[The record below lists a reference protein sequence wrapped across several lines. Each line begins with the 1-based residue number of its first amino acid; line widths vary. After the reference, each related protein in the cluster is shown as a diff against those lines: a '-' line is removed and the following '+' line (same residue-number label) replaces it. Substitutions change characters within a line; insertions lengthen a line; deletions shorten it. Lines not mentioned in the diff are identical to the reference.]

1 MIVRTIALALLLV
14 IAPTQAKTKAKVPTW
29 AIEELQDDVNA
40 SEDAK
45 KRLRAHEGLS
55 LTSYK
60 DIAGIW
66 TVGYGLTGSVNGT
79 KVGPTT
85 KISKEQAEA
94 LLEAK
99 VAEFAEGVTKAVKV
113 PLEQHQ
119 FDALVSLAYNIGMG
133 AFLKSTLLKRLN
145 AKDYK
150 GAAEQFPRW
159 KYAGGKESLGLL
171 KRRMQEKA
179 LFLGESYP
187 KVP

>member
-1 MIVRTIALALLLV
+1 MALLLT
-14 IAPTQAKTKAKVPTW
+14 IAPTQARTKAKIPDW
-29 AIEELQDDVNA
+29 AIEELQDEVNA

-45 KRLRAHEGLS
+45 KRLKAHEGLS

-60 DIAGIW
+60 DVAGIW
-66 TVGYGLTGSVNGT
+66 TVGYGITGLLDGT
-79 KVGPTT
+79 KIGPKT
-85 KISKEQAEA
+85 KITKEQAEA
-94 LLEAK
+94 LLEAR

-113 PLEQHQ
+113 PLAQHQ

-150 GAAEQFPRW
+150 GAAEQFLRW

-171 KRRMQEKA
+171 RRRMQEKA
-179 LFLGESYP
+179 LFLGESFP

>member
-1 MIVRTIALALLLV
+1 LALLLT
-14 IAPTQAKTKAKVPTW
+14 IAPTQARTKAKIPDW
-29 AIEELQDDVNA
+29 AIEELQDEVNA

-45 KRLRAHEGLS
+45 KRLKAHEGLS

-60 DIAGIW
+60 DVAGIW
-66 TVGYGLTGSVNGT
+66 TIGYGITGLLDGT
-79 KVGPTT
+79 KIGPKT
-85 KISKEQAEA
+85 KITKEQAEA
-94 LLEAK
+94 LLEAR

-113 PLEQHQ
+113 PLAQHQ
-119 FDALVSLAYNIGMG
+119 FDALVSLSYNIGMG
-133 AFLKSTLLKRLN
+133 AFLKSTLLKKLN

-171 KRRMQEKA
+171 RRRMQERA
-179 LFLGESYP
+179 LFLGEPYP